1 MCQIVSTQVF
11 SMSSVQEKMVRIIK
25 IYLNIFIENISIYYK
40 NMEAIKL

>member
-1 MCQIVSTQVF
+1 MF